1 MVVSR
6 VLLGLLTLL
15 VALLPAGEASAVNID
30 VTGDFTT
37 TLEVA
42 ADGNYQFSLLG
53 DEGSSRLL
61 INGTVVVDGS
71 ATSGWTWLAQG
82 VHSLTVEFDDCCGG
96 IQLALPENVAMQP
109 IPIPEPHT
117 LVLLGAGLAVLA
129 VAARMRTRSSTST
142 VGARNRS

>member
-15 VALLPAGEASAVNID
+15 AALLAAGEAGAVSVD

-37 TLEVA
+37 TLDVT

-61 INGTVVVDGS
+61 INGTVVVDAS
-71 ATSGWTWLAQG
+71 ATSGSTWLAQG
-82 VHSLTVEFDDCCGG
+82 AHTLQLEFDDCCGG
-96 IQLALPENVAMQP
+96 IQLVLPENVAMQP
-109 IPIPEPHT
+109 IAVPEPHT

-129 VAARMRTRSSTST
+129 VAVRMRTRSSTAPA
-142 VGARNRS
+142 GALNRS